1 MAANKKGTENDDRL
15 NWRYQDK
22 TYNELFKKWRKQSK
36 DAHGFYYVDKSNELT
51 YRDGFGFVK
60 EYPEAVERNALLNVY
75 NIIGVTIIIVALL
88 DIFMYYVFPPL
99 LSHVG
104 VDIYYDRY
112 SHDFY
117 GNEWLV
123 MIVYT
128 IIEVLKRL
136 LPFLYCYKKL
146 KMPVKVM
153 VPTKIIN
160 KPMFNIAVPMMLMVS
175 GVSAAATG
183 FYEQILGI
191 LHIIPREDIHLPQGT
206 GEAIFCVIVNML
218 LIPAISEIYTR
229 GTVMQL
235 LRQFGD
241 GMAVIFTAFL
251 TAMITYNPHQFCY
264 VFITALIIGYFTI
277 RTGSVVTAVIM
288 RIVTRT
294 FAYAAYA
301 IDTCLPAEIDG
312 VVEMV
317 FLFMCILIGLIIFI
331 RFLFMYSDK
340 LGMSLESRYLSL
352 SEKLLTAFTCIP
364 IVIGMTMMVIIILMR
379 IKIAI

>member
-1 MAANKKGTENDDRL
+1 MAANKKSSENDDRL

-75 NIIGVTIIIVALL
+75 NIVGVTIIIVALL
-88 DIFMYYVFPPL
+88 DLFMYYVFPQTFAAM
-99 LSHVG
+99 G

-112 SHDFY
+112 THDFY

-123 MIVYT
+123 MIIYT
-128 IIEVLKRL
+128 VIEVLKRL
-136 LPFLYCYKKL
+136 LPLLYCYKKL

-153 VPTKIIN
+153 MPTKIIN
-160 KPMFNIAVPMMLMVS
+160 KPMFKIAVPVMLMVS
-175 GVSAAATG
+175 GISAAATG
-183 FYEQILGI
+183 VYEQVLGI
-191 LHIIPREDIHLPQGT
+191 LHIVPREDIHLPQGT
-206 GEAIFCVIVNML
+206 GETIFCIIVNML
-218 LIPAISEIYTR
+218 IIPAISEIYTR

-264 VFITALIIGYFTI
+264 VFVTSLVIGYFTL

-288 RIVTRT
+288 RIVARV

-301 IDTCLPAEIDG
+301 IDTALPAEIDG
-312 VVEMV
+312 VIEMA
-317 FLFMCILIGLIIFI
+317 FIFICIMTGLIVFI
-331 RFLFMYSDK
+331 RFLFQHSDK

-352 SEKLLTAFTCIP
+352 SEKLLTAFTCVP
-364 IVIGMTMMVIIILMR
+364 IVIGMTMMIIIVLMR
-379 IKIAI
+379 VKIEI

>member
-1 MAANKKGTENDDRL
+1 MAENRNHTENDDRL
-15 NWRYQDK
+15 NWRYQNK

-75 NIIGVTIIIVALL
+75 NIIGVTMIIVALL
-88 DIFMYYVFPPL
+88 DMIMYYVMPTFFAQM
-99 LSHVG
+99 G
-104 VDIYYDRY
+104 FDIYYDTY
-112 SHDFY
+112 THDFY

-123 MIVYT
+123 MIMYT

-146 KMPVKVM
+146 KMPVRVM
-153 VPTKIIN
+153 VPMQITN
-160 KPMFNIAVPMMLMVS
+160 RPMFNVAVPMMLMVS

-183 FYEQILGI
+183 FYEQVLGVF
-191 LHIIPREDIHLPQGT
+191 HMVPREDIHLPEGK
-206 GEAIFCVIVNML
+206 GELIFCIIVNMF
-218 LIPAISEIYTR
+218 LIPVISEIYTR

-241 GMAVIFTAFL
+241 GMAVIFTSFL
-251 TAMITYNPHQFCY
+251 TAMISYNPHQFCY
-264 VFITALIIGYFTI
+264 VFMTSLIIGYFTL

-288 RIVTRT
+288 RIVARV
-294 FAYAAYA
+294 FAYTAYA
-301 IDTCLPAEIDG
+301 IDTVLPAEIDG
-312 VVEMV
+312 VVEMA
-317 FLFMCILIGLIIFI
+317 FLFTCIMTGLIVFI
-331 RFLFMYSDK
+331 RFLFKHSDK

-352 SEKLLTAFTCIP
+352 SEKLLASFTCIP
-364 IVIGMTMMVIIILMR
+364 IVIGITMMVLIILMR
-379 IKIAI
+379 IKIVI